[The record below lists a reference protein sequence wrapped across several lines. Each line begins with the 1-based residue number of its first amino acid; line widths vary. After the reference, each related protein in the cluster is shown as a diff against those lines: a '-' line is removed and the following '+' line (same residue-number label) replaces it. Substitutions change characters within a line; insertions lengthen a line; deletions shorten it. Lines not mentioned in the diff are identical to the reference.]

1 MSFIRGVGE
10 ATFSVGEFAHRRDV
24 HEALWPS
31 EWTVELVDCGAI
43 VDRTAPGHQ
52 SGPWRVDCGASGPCS
67 SCSSEWEPWRVDCGA
82 SGPWSSWSSE

>member
-24 HEALWPS
+24 HEALWQS

-43 VDRTAPGHQ
+43 VDRTAPGE
-52 SGPWRVDCGASGPCS
+52 WTVEVVD
-67 SCSSEWEPWRVDCGA
+67 RGA
-82 SGPWSSWSSE
+82 SGPWR